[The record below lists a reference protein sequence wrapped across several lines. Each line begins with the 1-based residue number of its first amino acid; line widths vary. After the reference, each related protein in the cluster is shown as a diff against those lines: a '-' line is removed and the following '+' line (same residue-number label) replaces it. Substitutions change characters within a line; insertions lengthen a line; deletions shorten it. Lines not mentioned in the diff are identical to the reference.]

1 MQTQILER
9 MESDVRTYSRSFPV
23 VFTKAR
29 NARLTDEEGR
39 EYIDFLAGAGT
50 LNYGHN
56 NPHLKQALL
65 DYIDSDGIVHGLDFW
80 TAAKRDYLETLEEV
94 ILKPRGLDYKV
105 HLPGPTGTNA
115 VEAAIR
121 LARVAKG
128 RHNIV
133 SFTNGFH
140 GVTMGALATTG
151 NRKFREATGGVPT
164 QAASFMPF
172 DGYLGSSTDTLDYF
186 EKLLGDK
193 SGGLDVPAAVIVETV
208 QGEGGINVAGLEWL
222 KRLESICR
230 ANDILLIIDDIQ
242 AGCGRT
248 GKFFSFEHAGITPDI
263 VTNSKSLSGY
273 GLPFAHVLMRPE
285 LDKWKPGQYNGTF
298 RGFNLAF
305 ATAAA
310 AMRKYWSDDTFER
323 DVQRKAR
330 IVEERFGKIAAW
342 LSENGI
348 EASERGRGLM
358 RGIDVG
364 SGDIADKITHQA
376 FENGLIIETSG
387 QDGEV
392 VKCLCP
398 LTIPDEDLVEG
409 LDILETSTKQAFSM
423 ASMTGGQQMG

>member
-23 VFTKAR
+23 VFTQAR
-29 NARLTDEEGR
+29 NARLTDENGR

-56 NPHLKQALL
+56 NPHIKQALL
-65 DYIDSDGIVHGLDFW
+65 DYLAEDNIIHGLDFW
-80 TAAKRDYLETLEEV
+80 TAAKRDYLEALEQV

-105 HLPGPTGTNA
+105 QFPGPTGTNA

-121 LARVAKG
+121 LARNVKG

-151 NRKFREATGGVPT
+151 NRKFRQATGGVPT
-164 QAASFMPF
+164 VGASFLPF
-172 DGYLGSSTDTLDYF
+172 DGYLGEGADTLDYF

-193 SGGLDVPAAVIVETV
+193 SGGLDIPAGVIVETV
-208 QGEGGINVAGLEWL
+208 QGEGGINVAGLDWL
-222 KRLESICR
+222 KRLEGICR
-230 ANDILLIIDDIQ
+230 AYDILLIVDDIQ

-248 GKFFSFEHAGITPDI
+248 GKFFSFEHAGVVPDI
-263 VTNSKSLSGY
+263 VTNSKSLSGL
-273 GLPFAHVLMRPE
+273 GLPFSHVLMRPE
-285 LDKWKPGQYNGTF
+285 LDVWTPGQYNGTF
-298 RGFNLAF
+298 RGFALAF
-305 ATAAA
+305 TTAAA
-310 AMRKYWSDDTFER
+310 ALRHYWSDDALAQEVT
-323 DVQRKAR
+323 RKGE
-330 IVEERFGKIAAW
+330 IVAKRFQKIAGM
-342 LSENGI
+342 LRELGI

-364 SGDIADKITHQA
+364 SGEIADKITHQA
-376 FENGLIIETSG
+376 FENGLVIETSG

-398 LTIPDEDLVEG
+398 LTITDEELQEG
-409 LDILETSTKQAFSM
+409 LDILEKSAKQALS
-423 ASMTGGQQMG
+423 

>member
-23 VFTKAR
+23 VFTKAQ
-29 NARLTDEEGR
+29 NARLTDEDGR

-56 NPHLKQALL
+56 NPHIKQALL
-65 DYIDSDGIVHGLDFW
+65 EYLAEDNIIHGLDFW
-80 TAAKRDYLETLEEV
+80 TAAKRDYLEALEEV
-94 ILKPRGLDYKV
+94 VLKPRGLDYKV
-105 HLPGPTGTNA
+105 QFPGPTGTNA

-121 LARVAKG
+121 LARNAKG

-133 SFTNGFH
+133 TFTNGFH

-164 QAASFMPF
+164 VGGSFLPF
-172 DGYLGSSTDTLDYF
+172 DGYMGEGTDTLDYF

-193 SGGLDVPAAVIVETV
+193 SGGLDVPAAVIIETV

-222 KRLESICR
+222 KRLEQICR
-230 ANDILLIIDDIQ
+230 DHDILLIVDDIQ

-263 VTNSKSLSGY
+263 VTNSKSLSGL
-273 GLPFAHVLMRPE
+273 GLPFAQVLMRPE
-285 LDKWKPGQYNGTF
+285 LDVWKPGQYNGTF
-298 RGFNLAF
+298 RGFALAF
-305 ATAAA
+305 TTAAA
-310 AMRKYWSDDTFER
+310 ALREYWADDAFEKEVARKGE
-323 DVQRKAR
+323 VVAK
-330 IVEERFGKIAAW
+330 RFQKIAGM
-342 LSENGI
+342 LNELGF
-348 EASERGRGLM
+348 EATERGRGLM

-364 SGDIADKITHQA
+364 SGDIADKITHKA
-376 FENGLIIETSG
+376 FENGLVIETSG

-398 LTIPDEDLVEG
+398 LTITDEELTRG
-409 LDILETSTKQAFSM
+409 LDILE
-423 ASMTGGQQMG
+423 ASAREALS

>member
-9 MESDVRTYSRSFPV
+9 MESEVRTYSRSFPV

-29 NARLTDEEGR
+29 NARLTDEDGR

-56 NPHLKQALL
+56 NPHIKQALL
-65 DYIDSDGIVHGLDFW
+65 DYLAEDNIIHGLDFW
-80 TAAKRDYLETLEEV
+80 TAAKRDYLEALEEV

-105 HLPGPTGTNA
+105 QFPGPTGTNA

-121 LARVAKG
+121 LARNAKG

-133 SFTNGFH
+133 TFTNGFH

-164 QAASFMPF
+164 VGGSFLPF
-172 DGYLGSSTDTLDYF
+172 DGYLGEGADTLDYF

-193 SGGLDVPAAVIVETV
+193 SGGLDIPAGVIVETV
-208 QGEGGINVAGLEWL
+208 QGEGGINVAGLDWL
-222 KRLESICR
+222 KRLEGICR
-230 ANDILLIIDDIQ
+230 AHDILLIVDDIQ

-248 GKFFSFEHAGITPDI
+248 GKFFSFEHADVVPDI
-263 VTNSKSLSGY
+263 VTNSKSLSGL
-273 GLPFAHVLMRPE
+273 GLPFAQVLMRPE
-285 LDKWKPGQYNGTF
+285 LDVWKPGQYNGTF
-298 RGFNLAF
+298 RGFALAF
-305 ATAAA
+305 TTAAA
-310 AMRKYWSDDTFER
+310 ALRHYWSDDALAQDVARKGEVVAKRFE
-323 DVQRKAR
+323 
-330 IVEERFGKIAAW
+330 KIAGMIRE
-342 LSENGI
+342 LGI
-348 EASERGRGLM
+348 AATERGRGLM

-364 SGDIADKITHQA
+364 SGEIADKITHKA

-398 LTIPDEDLVEG
+398 LTITDEELSQG
-409 LDILETSTKQAFSM
+409 LDILETSTKQALS
-423 ASMTGGQQMG
+423 

>member
-23 VFTKAR
+23 VFTKAQ
-29 NARLTDEEGR
+29 NARLTDEDGR

-56 NPHLKQALL
+56 NPHIKQALL
-65 DYIDSDGIVHGLDFW
+65 EYLAEDNIIHGLDFW
-80 TAAKRDYLETLEEV
+80 TAAKRDYLEALEEV
-94 ILKPRGLDYKV
+94 VLKPRGLDYKV
-105 HLPGPTGTNA
+105 QFPGPTGTNA

-121 LARVAKG
+121 LARNAKG

-133 SFTNGFH
+133 TFTNGFH

-164 QAASFMPF
+164 VGGSFLPF
-172 DGYLGSSTDTLDYF
+172 DGYMGESTDTLDYF

-193 SGGLDVPAAVIVETV
+193 SGGLDVPAAVIIETV
-208 QGEGGINVAGLEWL
+208 QGEGGINVAGLDWL
-222 KRLESICR
+222 KRLERICR
-230 ANDILLIIDDIQ
+230 DHDILLIADDIQ

-263 VTNSKSLSGY
+263 VTNSKSLSGL
-273 GLPFAHVLMRPE
+273 GLPFAQVLMRPE
-285 LDKWKPGQYNGTF
+285 LDVWKPGQYNGTF
-298 RGFNLAF
+298 RGFALAF
-305 ATAAA
+305 TTAAA
-310 AMRKYWSDDTFER
+310 ALRGYWADDAFEKEVARKGE
-323 DVQRKAR
+323 VVAK
-330 IVEERFGKIAAW
+330 RFQKIAGM
-342 LSENGI
+342 LNELGF
-348 EASERGRGLM
+348 EATERGRGLM

-364 SGDIADKITHQA
+364 SGDVADKITHKA
-376 FENGLIIETSG
+376 FENGLVIETSG

-398 LTIPDEDLVEG
+398 LTITDEELTRG
-409 LDILETSTKQAFSM
+409 LDILE
-423 ASMTGGQQMG
+423 ASAREALS

>member
-1 MQTQILER
+1 MQTQTLER
-9 MESDVRTYSRSFPV
+9 MESNVRTYSRSFPV
-23 VFTKAR
+23 VFTQAK
-29 NARLTDEEGR
+29 NARLTDETGR

-56 NPHLKQALL
+56 NPHLKQALM
-65 DYIDSDGIVHGLDFW
+65 DYLASDGIVHGLDFW

-94 ILKPRGLDYKV
+94 ILKPRGLEYKV

-140 GVTMGALATTG
+140 GVTMGALAATG
-151 NRKFREATGGVPT
+151 NRKFREATGGIPT
-164 QAASFMPF
+164 QGSSFMPF
-172 DGYLGSSTDTLDYF
+172 DGYMGEHIDTLDYF
-186 EKLLGDK
+186 EKLLADK
-193 SGGLDVPAAVIVETV
+193 SGGLDTPAAVIVETV

-222 KRLESICR
+222 KRLEGICR
-230 ANDILLIIDDIQ
+230 DHDILLIIDDIQ

-263 VTNSKSLSGY
+263 VTNSKSLSGF

-305 ATAAA
+305 TTAAA
-310 AMRKYWSDDTFER
+310 AMRQYWSDDTFER
-323 DVQRKAR
+323 DVQRKGRVVAD
-330 IVEERFGKIAAW
+330 RFQKIAAW
-342 LSENGI
+342 MREQGI

-364 SGDIADKITHQA
+364 SGDIADKITAKA
-376 FENGLIIETSG
+376 FENGLVIETSG

-398 LTIPDEDLVEG
+398 LTIPDEDLLKG
-409 LDILETSTKQAFSM
+409 LDILEESTKQALS
-423 ASMTGGQQMG
+423 

>member
-9 MESDVRTYSRSFPV
+9 MESEVRTYSRSFPV
-23 VFTKAR
+23 VFTKAQG
-29 NARLTDEEGR
+29 ARLTAEDGK

-56 NPHLKQALL
+56 NPKIRQALL
-65 DYIDSDGIVHGLDFW
+65 DYLASDGIVHGLDMW
-80 TAAKRDYLETLEEV
+80 TEAKRDYLEALEEV

-121 LARVAKG
+121 LARVATG
-128 RHNIV
+128 RHNII

-151 NRKFREATGGVPT
+151 NRKFREATGGIPT
-164 QAASFMPF
+164 QGAAFLPF
-172 DGYLGSSTDTLDYF
+172 DGYLGEAVDTLDYF
-186 EKLLGDK
+186 EKLLGDN
-193 SGGLDVPAAVIVETV
+193 SSGLDLPAAVIIETV
-208 QGEGGINVAGLEWL
+208 QGEGGINPAGLDWL
-222 KRLESICR
+222 KRLEQICR
-230 ANDILLIIDDIQ
+230 DHKILLIVDDIQ

-298 RGFNLAF
+298 RGFSLAMV
-305 ATAAA
+305 TAAA
-310 AMRKYWSDDTFER
+310 ALRTYWSDDTLER
-323 DVQRKAR
+323 DVQRKGR
-330 IVEERFGKIAAW
+330 IVAERFQQLADYLGEK
-342 LSENGI
+342 GI
-348 EASERGRGLM
+348 TASERGRGLM
-358 RGIDVG
+358 RALDVG
-364 SGDIADKITHQA
+364 SGERADKITAEA
-376 FENGLIIETSG
+376 FQRGLVIETSG
-387 QDGEV
+387 HDGQA

-398 LTIPDEDLVEG
+398 LTISDEDLLEA
-409 LDILETSTKQAFSM
+409 LDIIE
-423 ASMTGGQQMG
+423 ASVKAVF

>member
-23 VFTKAR
+23 VFTKAQ
-29 NARLTDEEGR
+29 NARLTVENGR

-56 NPHLKQALL
+56 NPHIKQALL
-65 DYIDSDGIVHGLDFW
+65 DYLAEDNIIHGLDFW
-80 TAAKRDYLETLEEV
+80 TAAKRDYLEALEEV

-105 HLPGPTGTNA
+105 QFPGPTGTNA

-121 LARVAKG
+121 LARHAKG
-128 RHNIV
+128 RYNIV

-140 GVTMGALATTG
+140 GVTMGALAATG

-164 QAASFMPF
+164 QGASFIPF
-172 DGYLGSSTDTLDYF
+172 DGYLGEGTDTLDYF

-193 SGGLDVPAAVIVETV
+193 SGGLDIPAGVIVETV
-208 QGEGGINVAGLEWL
+208 QGEGGINVAGLDWL
-222 KRLESICR
+222 KRLEGICR
-230 ANDILLIIDDIQ
+230 AHDILLIVDDIQ

-248 GKFFSFEHAGITPDI
+248 GKFFSFEHADVVPDI
-263 VTNSKSLSGY
+263 VTNSKSLSGL
-273 GLPFAHVLMRPE
+273 GLPFSQVLMRPE
-285 LDKWKPGQYNGTF
+285 LDVWKPGQYNGTF
-298 RGFNLAF
+298 RGFALAF
-305 ATAAA
+305 TTAAA
-310 AMRKYWSDDTFER
+310 ALRQYWSDDALEQ
-323 DVQRKAR
+323 DVARKGEVVAK
-330 IVEERFGKIAAW
+330 RFQKIAGM
-342 LSENGI
+342 LRELGI

-364 SGDIADKITHQA
+364 SGEIADKITHKA
-376 FENGLIIETSG
+376 FENGLVIETSG

-398 LTIPDEDLVEG
+398 LTITDEELEKG
-409 LDILETSTKQAFSM
+409 LDILETSTKQALS
-423 ASMTGGQQMG
+423 

>member
-9 MESDVRTYSRSFPV
+9 MESEVRTYSRSFPV
-23 VFTKAR
+23 VFTQAR
-29 NARLTDEEGR
+29 NARLTDEQGR

-56 NPHLKQALL
+56 NPYIKQALV
-65 DYIDSDGIVHGLDFW
+65 DYLASDGIVHGLDFW
-80 TAAKRDYLETLEEV
+80 TAAKRDYLETLEEL

-105 HLPGPTGTNA
+105 HFPGPTGTNA

-133 SFTNGFH
+133 TFTNGFH

-151 NRKFREATGGVPT
+151 NRKFREATGGIPT
-164 QAASFMPF
+164 QGASFLPF
-172 DGYLGSSTDTLDYF
+172 DGYMGEHIDTLDYF

-193 SGGLDVPAAVIVETV
+193 SGGLDVPAAVIIETV

-222 KRLESICR
+222 KRLESICH
-230 ANDILLIIDDIQ
+230 AHDILLIADDIQ

-248 GKFFSFEHAGITPDI
+248 GKFFSFEHADVVPDI
-263 VTNSKSLSGY
+263 VTNSKSLSGF

-305 ATAAA
+305 TTAAA
-310 AMRKYWSDDTFER
+310 TMRKYWSDDTFER
-323 DVQRKAR
+323 DVQRKGRVVAD
-330 IVEERFGKIAAW
+330 RFQAIAAW
-342 LSENGI
+342 ISEQGI

-364 SGDIADKITHQA
+364 SGEVADKITHKA

-398 LTIPDEDLVEG
+398 LTITDEDLLEG
-409 LDILETSTKQAFSM
+409 LDILETSVKQALS
-423 ASMTGGQQMG
+423 

>member
-1 MQTQILER
+1 MQTQTLER
-9 MESDVRTYSRSFPV
+9 MESNVRTYSRSFPV
-23 VFTKAR
+23 VFTKAM
-29 NARLTDEEGR
+29 NARLTDENGR

-65 DYIDSDGIVHGLDFW
+65 DYLASDGIVHSLDFW
-80 TAAKRDYLETLEEV
+80 TAAKREYLETLEEV
-94 ILKPRGLDYKV
+94 ILKPRGLDYKIQ
-105 HLPGPTGTNA
+105 LPGPTGTNA

-133 SFTNGFH
+133 TFTNGFH
-140 GVTMGALATTG
+140 GVTMGSLATTG
-151 NRKFREATGGVPT
+151 NRKFREATGGIPL
-164 QAASFMPF
+164 QGAAFMPF
-172 DGYLGSSTDTLDYF
+172 DGYLGKDTDTLDYF
-186 EKLLGDK
+186 EKLLADK
-193 SGGLDVPAAVIVETV
+193 SGGLDIPAAVIIETV

-222 KRLESICR
+222 KRLEQICR
-230 ANDILLIIDDIQ
+230 SNDILLIVDDIQ

-248 GKFFSFEHAGITPDI
+248 GKFFSFEHAGIIPDI
-263 VTNSKSLSGY
+263 VTNSKSLSGF
-273 GLPFAHVLMRPE
+273 GLPFAHVLMRPD

-310 AMRKYWSDDTFER
+310 AMRQYWSDDTFER
-323 DVQRKAR
+323 DVQRKGE
-330 IVEERFGKIAAW
+330 IVAVRFQKIAAW
-342 LSENGI
+342 LTERGV
-348 EASERGRGLM
+348 EATERGRGLM

-364 SGDIADKITHQA
+364 TGEIADKITSKA
-376 FENGLIIETSG
+376 FENGLVIETSG

-398 LTIPDEDLVEG
+398 LTIPDEDLQQG
-409 LDILETSTKQAFSM
+409 LDILEESVKQVIA
-423 ASMTGGQQMG
+423 

>member
-1 MQTQILER
+1 MQTQTLER
-9 MESDVRTYSRSFPV
+9 LESNVRTYSRSFPV

-29 NARLTDEEGR
+29 NARLTDETGR

-65 DYIDSDGIVHGLDFW
+65 DYLDSDGIVHGLDFW

-94 ILKPRGLDYKV
+94 ILKPRGLEYKV

-121 LARVAKG
+121 LARVAQG

-133 SFTNGFH
+133 TFTNGFH

-151 NRKFREATGGVPT
+151 NRKFREATGGIPL
-164 QAASFMPF
+164 QGSAFMPY
-172 DGYLGSSTDTLDYF
+172 DGYMGEHADSLDYF
-186 EKLLGDK
+186 EKLLGDN
-193 SGGLDVPAAVIVETV
+193 SSGLDLPAAVIVETV
-208 QGEGGINVAGLEWL
+208 QGEGGINVAGLDWL
-222 KRLESICR
+222 KRLERICR
-230 ANDILLIIDDIQ
+230 DHDILLIVDDIQ

-248 GKFFSFEHAGITPDI
+248 GKFFSFEHAGIKPDI
-263 VTNSKSLSGY
+263 VTNSKSLSGF
-273 GLPFAHVLMRPE
+273 GLPFAHVLMRPD

-310 AMRKYWSDDTFER
+310 AMRQYWRDDTFER
-323 DVQRKAR
+323 DVQRKGR
-330 IVEERFGKIAAW
+330 VVEDRFQKIAAW
-342 LSENGI
+342 ISEQGV
-348 EASERGRGLM
+348 AATERGRGLM

-364 SGDIADKITHQA
+364 NGELADKITAKA
-376 FENGLIIETSG
+376 FEKGLVIETSG
-387 QDGEV
+387 QAGEV

-398 LTIPDEDLVEG
+398 LTIPDEDLLEG
-409 LDILETSTKQAFSM
+409 LDILEASVKEVM
-423 ASMTGGQQMG
+423 A

>member
-9 MESDVRTYSRSFPV
+9 MESEVRTYSRSFPV
-23 VFTKAR
+23 VFTKAQ

-56 NPHLKQALL
+56 NPHIKQALL
-65 DYIDSDGIVHGLDFW
+65 DYLAEDNIIHGLDFW
-80 TAAKRDYLETLEEV
+80 TAAKRDYLEALEEV

-105 HLPGPTGTNA
+105 QFPGPTGTNA

-121 LARVAKG
+121 LARNAKG

-133 SFTNGFH
+133 TFTNGFH

-164 QAASFMPF
+164 VGGSFMPF
-172 DGYLGSSTDTLDYF
+172 DGYLGEAADTLDYF

-193 SGGLDVPAAVIVETV
+193 SGGLDIPAAVIVETV

-222 KRLESICR
+222 KRLEGICH
-230 ANDILLIIDDIQ
+230 AHDILLIVDDIQ

-248 GKFFSFEHAGITPDI
+248 GKFFSFEHADVVPDI
-263 VTNSKSLSGY
+263 VTNSKSLSGL
-273 GLPFAHVLMRPE
+273 GLPFSQVLVRPE
-285 LDKWKPGQYNGTF
+285 LDVWKPGQYNGTF
-298 RGFNLAF
+298 RGFALAF
-305 ATAAA
+305 TTAAA
-310 AMRKYWSDDTFER
+310 ALRQYWSDDTLAQ
-323 DVQRKAR
+323 DVARKGEVVAK
-330 IVEERFGKIAAW
+330 RFQKIAGM
-342 LSENGI
+342 LRELGI

-364 SGDIADKITHQA
+364 SGEIADKITHQA
-376 FENGLIIETSG
+376 FENGLVIETSG

-398 LTIPDEDLVEG
+398 LTITDEELAKG
-409 LDILETSTKQAFSM
+409 LDILETSTKQALS
-423 ASMTGGQQMG
+423 

>member
-9 MESDVRTYSRSFPV
+9 MESEVRTYSRSFPV

-56 NPHLKQALL
+56 NPHIKQALL
-65 DYIDSDGIVHGLDFW
+65 DYLAEDNIIHGLDFW
-80 TAAKRDYLETLEEV
+80 TAAKRDYLEALEEL

-105 HLPGPTGTNA
+105 QFPGPTGTNA

-121 LARVAKG
+121 LARNAKG

-133 SFTNGFH
+133 TFTNGFH

-164 QAASFMPF
+164 VGGSFMPF
-172 DGYLGSSTDTLDYF
+172 DGYLGEGTDTLDYF

-193 SGGLDVPAAVIVETV
+193 SGGLDVPAGVIVETV
-208 QGEGGINVAGLEWL
+208 QGEGGINVCGLDWL
-222 KRLESICR
+222 KRLEQICR
-230 ANDILLIIDDIQ
+230 AHDILLIVDDIQ

-248 GKFFSFEHAGITPDI
+248 GKFFSFEHADVVPDI
-263 VTNSKSLSGY
+263 VTNSKSLSGL
-273 GLPFAHVLMRPE
+273 GLPFSQVLMRPE
-285 LDKWKPGQYNGTF
+285 LDIWKPGQYNGTF
-298 RGFNLAF
+298 RGFALAF
-305 ATAAA
+305 TTAAA
-310 AMRKYWSDDTFER
+310 ALRQYWSDDALEKE
-323 DVQRKAR
+323 VARKGEVVAK
-330 IVEERFGKIAAW
+330 RFQKIAGMIRE
-342 LSENGI
+342 LGI

-364 SGDIADKITHQA
+364 SGEVADKITHQA
-376 FENGLIIETSG
+376 FENGLVIETSG

-398 LTIPDEDLVEG
+398 LTITDEELEKG
-409 LDILETSTKQAFSM
+409 LDILETSTKQALS
-423 ASMTGGQQMG
+423 

>member
-1 MQTQILER
+1 MQTQTLER

-29 NARLTDEEGR
+29 NARLTDEDGR

-65 DYIDSDGIVHGLDFW
+65 DYLDSDGIVHGLDFW

-94 ILKPRGLDYKV
+94 ILKPRGLEYKV

-172 DGYLGSSTDTLDYF
+172 DGYLGSSADTLDYF

-230 ANDILLIIDDIQ
+230 AHDILLIIDDIQ

-330 IVEERFGKIAAW
+330 VVEERFGKIAAW
-342 LSENGI
+342 LNEQGI

-409 LDILETSTKQAFSM
+409 LDILEASTKQAF
-423 ASMTGGQQMG
+423 G

>member
-9 MESDVRTYSRSFPV
+9 MESEVRTYSRSFPV
-23 VFTKAR
+23 VFTRAQ

-56 NPHLKQALL
+56 NPQIKQALL
-65 DYIDSDGIVHGLDFW
+65 DYLAEDNIIHGLDFW
-80 TAAKRDYLETLEEV
+80 TAAKRDYLEALEEV
-94 ILKPRGLDYKV
+94 VLKPRGLDYKV
-105 HLPGPTGTNA
+105 QFPGPTGTNA

-121 LARVAKG
+121 LARNAKG

-133 SFTNGFH
+133 TFTNGFH

-164 QAASFMPF
+164 VGGSFLPF
-172 DGYLGSSTDTLDYF
+172 DGYLGEGADTLDYF

-193 SGGLDVPAAVIVETV
+193 SGGLDIPAGVIVETV

-222 KRLESICR
+222 KRLERICR
-230 ANDILLIIDDIQ
+230 DHDILLIADDIQ

-263 VTNSKSLSGY
+263 VTNSKSLSGL
-273 GLPFAHVLMRPE
+273 GLPFSQVLMRPE
-285 LDKWKPGQYNGTF
+285 LDVWKPGQYNGTF
-298 RGFNLAF
+298 RGFALAF
-305 ATAAA
+305 TTAAA
-310 AMRKYWSDDTFER
+310 ALRTYWQDDAFEQEVTRKGE
-323 DVQRKAR
+323 VVAK
-330 IVEERFGKIAAW
+330 RFQKIAGM
-342 LSENGI
+342 LRELGI

-364 SGDIADKITHQA
+364 SGDIADKITHRA
-376 FENGLIIETSG
+376 FENGLVIETSG

-398 LTIPDEDLVEG
+398 LTITDEELERG
-409 LDILETSTKQAFSM
+409 LDILETSAREALS
-423 ASMTGGQQMG
+423 

>member
-1 MQTQILER
+1 MQTQTLER
-9 MESDVRTYSRSFPV
+9 LESNVRTYSRSFPV
-23 VFTKAR
+23 VFTQAK
-29 NARLTDEEGR
+29 NARLTDEDGR

-65 DYIDSDGIVHGLDFW
+65 DYLDSDGIVHGLDFW

-94 ILKPRGLDYKV
+94 ILKPRGLEYKV

-121 LARVAKG
+121 LARVATG

-140 GVTMGALATTG
+140 GVTMGALAATG
-151 NRKFREATGGVPT
+151 NRKFREATGGIPL
-164 QAASFMPF
+164 QGSAFMPY
-172 DGYLGSSTDTLDYF
+172 DGYLGENTDSLDYF
-186 EKLLGDK
+186 EKLLGDN
-193 SGGLDVPAAVIVETV
+193 SSGLDLPAAVIVETV

-222 KRLESICR
+222 KRLEGICR
-230 ANDILLIIDDIQ
+230 DNDILLIIDDIQ

-248 GKFFSFEHAGITPDI
+248 GKFFSFEHAGIKPDI
-263 VTNSKSLSGY
+263 VTNSKSLSGF
-273 GLPFAHVLMRPE
+273 GLPFAHVLMRPD

-305 ATAAA
+305 ATATA
-310 AMRKYWSDDTFER
+310 AMRQYWRDDTFER
-323 DVQRKAR
+323 DVLRKGR
-330 IVEERFGKIAAW
+330 VVEDRFKKIAAW
-342 LSENGI
+342 ISERGTP
-348 EASERGRGLM
+348 ATERGRGLM

-364 SGDIADKITHQA
+364 NGELADKITAKA
-376 FENGLIIETSG
+376 FEKGLVIETSG
-387 QDGEV
+387 QASEV

-398 LTIPDEDLVEG
+398 LTIPDEDLLQG
-409 LDILETSTKQAFSM
+409 LDILEESVKEVVA
-423 ASMTGGQQMG
+423 

>member
-1 MQTQILER
+1 MQTQTLER

-23 VFTKAR
+23 VFTKAQ
-29 NARLTDEEGR
+29 NARLTDESGR

-56 NPHLKQALL
+56 NPHLKQALV
-65 DYIDSDGIVHGLDFW
+65 DYLASDGIVHGLDFW

-105 HLPGPTGTNA
+105 HFPGPTGTNA

-133 SFTNGFH
+133 TFTNGFH

-164 QAASFMPF
+164 VGAAFMPY
-172 DGYLGSSTDTLDYF
+172 DGYLGDATDTLDYF

-208 QGEGGINVAGLEWL
+208 QGEGGINVSGLEWL
-222 KRLESICR
+222 KRLEGLCR
-230 ANDILLIIDDIQ
+230 ANDILLIVDDIQ

-248 GKFFSFEHAGITPDI
+248 GKFFSFEHAGVTPDI
-263 VTNSKSLSGY
+263 VTNSKSLSGF

-330 IVEERFGKIAAW
+330 IVEERFAKIAAW
-342 LSENGI
+342 LTEEKGI
-348 EASERGRGLM
+348 PASERGRGLM

-364 SGDIADKITHQA
+364 QGDIADKITAKA
-376 FENGLIIETSG
+376 FENGLVIETSG

-398 LTIPDEDLVEG
+398 LTIPDEDLIEG
-409 LDILETSTKQAFSM
+409 LDILETSAKQALS
-423 ASMTGGQQMG
+423 

>member
-1 MQTQILER
+1 MQTQTLER
-9 MESDVRTYSRSFPV
+9 MESEVRTYSRSFPV
-23 VFTKAR
+23 VFNKAL
-29 NARLTDEEGR
+29 NARLTDEDGR

-56 NPHLKQALL
+56 NPHIKQAMV
-65 DYIDSDGIVHGLDFW
+65 DYLASDGIIHGLDFW
-80 TAAKRDYLETLEEV
+80 TVAKRDYLETLEEV
-94 ILKPRGLDYKV
+94 ILKPRGLDYKI

-140 GVTMGALATTG
+140 GVTMGALAVTG
-151 NRKFREATGGVPT
+151 NSKFREATGGVPT
-164 QAASFMPF
+164 LGGTFMPF
-172 DGYLGSSTDTLDYF
+172 DGYMGEHADTLDYF

-193 SGGLDVPAAVIVETV
+193 SGGLDTPAAVIVETV
-208 QGEGGINVAGLEWL
+208 QGEGGINVSSIEWL
-222 KRLESICR
+222 QRLEKICR
-230 ANDILLIIDDIQ
+230 AHDILLIVDDIQ

-263 VTNSKSLSGY
+263 VTNSKSLSGL

-305 ATAAA
+305 VTATA
-310 AMRKYWSDDTFER
+310 AMRKYWSDDIFER
-323 DVQRKAR
+323 DVQRKGR
-330 IVEERFGKIAAW
+330 IVEERFQKLARLI
-342 LSENGI
+342 SEKGNP
-348 EASERGRGLM
+348 ASERGRGLM

-364 SGDIADKITHQA
+364 SGELADRITGRA
-376 FENGLIIETSG
+376 FENGLVIETSG
-387 QDGEV
+387 AHSEV

-398 LTIPDEDLVEG
+398 LVISEEQIDKAMSI
-409 LDILETSTKQAFSM
+409 LDKAFAAVMSKQASTQ
-423 ASMTGGQQMG
+423 AS

>member
-1 MQTQILER
+1 MQTQTLER

-23 VFTKAR
+23 VFTKAN

-80 TAAKRDYLETLEEV
+80 TAAKRDYLETLDEV
-94 ILKPRGLDYKV
+94 ILKPRGLEYKV

-222 KRLESICR
+222 KRLESICH
-230 ANDILLIIDDIQ
+230 AHDILLIIDDIQ

-305 ATAAA
+305 ATSAA

-398 LTIPDEDLVEG
+398 LTIPDEDLIEG
-409 LDILETSTKQAFSM
+409 LDILEASTKQAFS
-423 ASMTGGQQMG
+423 

>member
-23 VFTKAR
+23 VFTKAQ
-29 NARLTDEEGR
+29 NARLTDEDGR

-56 NPHLKQALL
+56 NPQIKQALL
-65 DYIDSDGIVHGLDFW
+65 EYLAEDNIIHGLDFW
-80 TAAKRDYLETLEEV
+80 TAAKRDYLEALEEV
-94 ILKPRGLDYKV
+94 VLKPRGLDYKV
-105 HLPGPTGTNA
+105 QFPGPTGTNA

-121 LARVAKG
+121 LARNAKG

-133 SFTNGFH
+133 TFTNGFH

-164 QAASFMPF
+164 VGGSFLPF
-172 DGYLGSSTDTLDYF
+172 DGYMGEGADTLDYF

-208 QGEGGINVAGLEWL
+208 QGEGGINVAGLDWL
-222 KRLESICR
+222 KRLEQICR
-230 ANDILLIIDDIQ
+230 DHDILLIADDIQ

-263 VTNSKSLSGY
+263 VTNSKSLSGL
-273 GLPFAHVLMRPE
+273 GLPFAQVLMRPE
-285 LDKWKPGQYNGTF
+285 LDVWKPGQYNGTF
-298 RGFNLAF
+298 RGFAMAF
-305 ATAAA
+305 TTAAA
-310 AMRKYWSDDTFER
+310 ALRTYWADDAFEQEVARKGE
-323 DVQRKAR
+323 VVAK
-330 IVEERFGKIAAW
+330 RFQKIAGM
-342 LSENGI
+342 LNELGF
-348 EASERGRGLM
+348 EATERGRGLM

-364 SGDIADKITHQA
+364 SGDVADKITHKA
-376 FENGLIIETSG
+376 FENGLVIETSG

-398 LTIPDEDLVEG
+398 LTITDEELARG
-409 LDILETSTKQAFSM
+409 LDILETSAREALS
-423 ASMTGGQQMG
+423 

>member
-1 MQTQILER
+1 MITDILER
-9 MESDVRTYSRSFPV
+9 MECGVRTYSRSFPT
-23 VFTKAR
+23 VFTQAKG
-29 NARLTDEEGR
+29 ARLYAEDGK

-56 NPHLKQALL
+56 HPKLKEALL
-65 DYIDSDGIVHGLDFW
+65 DYIASDGIVHGLDMW
-80 TAAKRDYLETLEEV
+80 TKAKRDYLEALEEN

-121 LARVAKG
+121 LARVVKG

-133 SFTNGFH
+133 AFTNGFH

-151 NRKFREATGGVPT
+151 NRKFREATGGIPT
-164 QAASFMPF
+164 QGSSFMPY
-172 DGYLGSSTDTLDYF
+172 DGYLGEGIDTLDYF

-193 SGGLDVPAAVIVETV
+193 SGGMDFPAAVIFETV
-208 QGEGGINVAGLEWL
+208 QGEGGITPAGIEWM
-222 KRLESICR
+222 KRLEKICR
-230 ANDILLIIDDIQ
+230 ENDILLIVDDIQ

-263 VTNSKSLSGY
+263 ITNSKSLSGF

-298 RGFNLAF
+298 RGHSLAMVT
-305 ATAAA
+305 ATAAI
-310 AMRKYWSDDTFER
+310 RHFWSDDTFER
-323 DVQRKAR
+323 EVQRKGQ
-330 IVEERFGKIAAW
+330 IVEERFKQIAAW
-342 LSENGI
+342 ITEKGYP
-348 EASERGRGLM
+348 ASERGRGLM

-364 SGDIADKITHQA
+364 RGEIADKITAQA
-376 FENGLIIETSG
+376 FKNGLIIETSG
-387 QDGEV
+387 QDGHV

-398 LTIPDEDLVEG
+398 LAISDEDLNEA
-409 LDILETSTKQAFSM
+409 LDILDKSTKEALS
-423 ASMTGGQQMG
+423 

>member
-1 MQTQILER
+1 MQTQTLER
-9 MESDVRTYSRSFPV
+9 LESNVRTYSRSFPV
-23 VFTKAR
+23 VFTKAK
-29 NARLTDEEGR
+29 NARLTDENGR

-65 DYIDSDGIVHGLDFW
+65 DYLDSDGIVHGLDFW

-121 LARVAKG
+121 LARVAQG

-133 SFTNGFH
+133 TFTNGFH
-140 GVTMGALATTG
+140 GVTMGALAATG
-151 NRKFREATGGVPT
+151 NRKFREATGGIPL
-164 QAASFMPF
+164 QGSAFMPY
-172 DGYLGSSTDTLDYF
+172 DGYLGEHADSLDYF
-186 EKLLGDK
+186 EKLLGDN
-193 SGGLDVPAAVIVETV
+193 SSGLDLPAAVIVETV
-208 QGEGGINVAGLEWL
+208 QGEGGINVAGLDWL

-230 ANDILLIIDDIQ
+230 DNGILLIVDDIQ

-248 GKFFSFEHAGITPDI
+248 GKFFSFEHAGIKPDI
-263 VTNSKSLSGY
+263 VTNSKSLSGF
-273 GLPFAHVLMRPE
+273 GLPFAHVLMRPD

-310 AMRKYWSDDTFER
+310 AMRQYWKDDTFER
-323 DVQRKAR
+323 DVQRKGR
-330 IVEERFGKIAAW
+330 VVEDRFQKIAAW
-342 LSENGI
+342 ISEQGFQ
-348 EASERGRGLM
+348 ASERGRGLM

-364 SGDIADKITHQA
+364 DGDLADKITARA
-376 FENGLIIETSG
+376 FEKGLVIETSG
-387 QDGEV
+387 PAGEV

-398 LTIPDEDLVEG
+398 LTIPDEDLLKG
-409 LDILETSTKQAFSM
+409 LDILEESVKEVVA
-423 ASMTGGQQMG
+423 